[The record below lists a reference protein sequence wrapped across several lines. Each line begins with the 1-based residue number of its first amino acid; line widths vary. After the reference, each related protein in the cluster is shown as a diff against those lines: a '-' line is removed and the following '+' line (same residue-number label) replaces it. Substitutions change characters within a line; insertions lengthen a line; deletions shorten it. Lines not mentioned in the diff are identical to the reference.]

1 MNQQERDDLA
11 KKLIN
16 LALFYGKYDL
26 TKNAVMQ
33 FINILESFYNKSY
46 IDYENALNN
55 YSAEAS
61 NKNFPAPSQ
70 LKQYLFPNSS
80 SRQQAQEIAQRCFG
94 AIRKFGYT
102 KPVQAK
108 EYIGELGWRLIER
121 RGGWSSHCCNTQE
134 SDIPILTAQFRESIS
149 VYVDQGITND
159 QLFFDKVGLTSSKEN
174 VLMIEQKPKENEKEQ
189 PLEKPQKL
197 ILEIKRPIKR
207 NEQDFDINKA
217 KEEAIARFTATYG
230 CQQED

>member
-16 LALFYGKYDL
+16 IALFYGNYDL
-26 TKNAVMQ
+26 TKSAVIQ
-33 FINILESFYNKSY
+33 YINILELFYNKSY
-46 IDYENALNN
+46 IDYVNALNS
-55 YSAEAS
+55 YSAETS

-70 LKQYLFPNSS
+70 LKQYLFPSSS

-121 RGGWSSHCCNTQE
+121 RGGWNSHCTETRE
-134 SDIPILTAQFRESIS
+134 SDVPILTAQFRESIG
-149 VYVDQGITND
+149 VYIEQGKITD
-159 QLFFDKVGLTSSKEN
+159 EVFYDKVGLISSKDN
-174 VLMIEQKPKENEKEQ
+174 ILMIEQKPKENEKEHIV
-189 PLEKPQKL
+189 EKPQKI
-197 ILEIKRPIKR
+197 ILEIKRSAKK
-207 NEQDFDINKA
+207 NESVFNLEQE
-217 KEEAIARFTATYG
+217 KEEAIARFKAHF
-230 CQQED
+230 CK